1 MLTRSS
7 SAEPPPPARSA
18 EDALLDQALQAA
30 ERNDLEAARE
40 LTHKAAAIAPNA
52 RRVQAVAGFV
62 AARSGD
68 LEGAIGAYERA
79 LAADPTY
86 DVARYHLAY
95 TLLAAGRRRDALDAL
110 NALVRRDPTIADAQR
125 LRIVL
130 TAELGDVAAAL
141 AAAEQALAVLADNTE
156 VQLAH
161 GIALRLAG
169 RLDEALA
176 VQESIIAG
184 NPENVAAWA
193 EKGTVLHA
201 MGELEA
207 ALDAF
212 DEALEHNDRLVYA
225 LNGIGL
231 VELELDMRDAALAA
245 FEQALALEPG
255 NLDSLTYRAMALEAL
270 GRYGEALDGYAAV
283 LERRPDH
290 AVVWNNIGK
299 IRREM
304 GLVDEATAAFRRAL
318 AIDPSHSRIHSN
330 LLLTLLYDPAQTLD
344 DLAREHAAWGERFG
358 HPADQFTSWSNDR
371 DPDRP
376 LKIGLVAAEFGRHAL
391 SGWLLAALD
400 AIHHAGF
407 SVFCYSNR
415 SIEDTLT
422 ERFKSLANGWRR
434 IVGMSDRALAEQ
446 IRADEIDI
454 LVDISGHTAF
464 GRLTCCAL
472 KPAPVQTSWLGYP
485 FTTGLPAID
494 YCLMDAVAVRP
505 GEERHFV
512 EEVVRLPTG
521 RVCYVPPEQAPD
533 VAAPPCTRQGWITF
547 GSFNHL
553 AKLTPQV
560 LETWCR
566 LLHRLPTAR
575 LILKA
580 SAFGAPAVAERVRGA
595 ICNTGITSGRLE
607 LRGPSDQ
614 LGLLAEYGD
623 LDIALDPF
631 PFSGGVTSCEAL
643 WMGLPIVTLALDQ
656 PVSRQTRGLVEAI
669 GRPEWVAAD
678 IEGYL
683 DIAVRL
689 ASDPAALAAM
699 RAEQRQHMR
708 ASALCDT
715 AHFGDTLAQAFRAM
729 WRRFVTTSPGSR

>member
-1 MLTRSS
+1 MHASGASNERGHT
-7 SAEPPPPARSA
+7 ARGPY
-18 EDALLDQALQAA
+18 DDLIDDALQAIRRNAVA
-30 ERNDLEAARE
+30 EAQE
-40 LTHKAAAIAPNA
+40 LTRRALEIAPGRPRVLTASGIVAGLVGDLSGAIA
-52 RRVQAVAGFV
+52 
-62 AARSGD
+62 
-68 LEGAIGAYERA
+68 AYERA
-79 LAADPTY
+79 LAAEPTY
-86 DVARYHLAY
+86 DVARHHLAHALY
-95 TLLAAGRRRDALDAL
+95 AAGRGQEALANLDE
-110 NALVRRDPTIADAQR
+110 LVRRAPTIADAQR
-125 LRIVL
+125 MRIVL
-130 TAELGDVAAAL
+130 IAELGDPAAAI
-141 AAAEQALAVLADNTE
+141 AAAETARARLPDDAE

-169 RLDEALA
+169 RFTEALQL
-176 VQESIIAG
+176 QESIING
-184 NPENVAAWA
+184 NLANAAAWA
-193 EKGTVLHA
+193 EKGAVLHA
-201 MGELEA
+201 MGKLEA

-245 FEQALALEPG
+245 FEQALAVEPG

-283 LERRPDH
+283 LDRRPDN

-330 LLLTLLYDPAQTLD
+330 LLLTLLYDPAQSLD

-358 HPADQFTSWSNDR
+358 HPAEQFTAWPNNR

-407 SVFCYSNR
+407 SVVCYSNR
-415 SIEDTLT
+415 SLEDALT
-422 ERFKSLANGWRR
+422 ERFKSLSNDWRR
-434 IVGMSDRALAEQ
+434 IVGMSDMALAEQ
-446 IRADEIDI
+446 IRVDEIDI

-472 KPAPVQTSWLGYP
+472 RPAPVQTSWLGYP

-494 YCLMDAVAVRP
+494 YCLMDSVAVRA

-533 VAAPPCTRQGWITF
+533 VPAPPCTRQGWITF

-553 AKLTPQV
+553 AKLTPEV

-575 LILKA
+575 LVLKA
-580 SAFGAPAVAERVRGA
+580 SAFGSPAVSERVRSA
-595 ICNTGITSGRLE
+595 ICDTGITSGRLE

-614 LGLLAEYGD
+614 LSLLAEYGD

-643 WMGLPIVTLALDQ
+643 WMGLPVVTLALDQ
-656 PVSRQTRGLVEAI
+656 PVSRQTQGLVQAV
-669 GRPEWVAAD
+669 GRPEWVASD
-678 IEGYL
+678 IDGYL
-683 DIAVRL
+683 DIAQRL
-689 ASDPAALAAM
+689 ANDPDGLASM
-699 RAEQRQHMR
+699 RAEQRRRMQ

-715 AHFGDTLAQAFRAM
+715 RRFGDSLAETFRAM
-729 WRRFVTTSPGSR
+729 WRRFVTTSPGSV